1 MDQKVQLFSI
11 GIVYK
16 VKGLLVTKGES
27 HETVHQ
33 QHLAMEHDAVVSTAN
48 ILSLEL
54 DGSTSN
60 VVSVNHFHCV
70 LFSVERGEGVVHLD
84 WTDLVGCHPVLVVL
98 H

>member
-1 MDQKVQLFSI
+1 M

-16 VKGLLVTKGES
+16 VKSCLLQREET
-27 HETVHQ
+27 HEAVHQ

-48 ILSLEL
+48 ILSLEQ

-60 VVSVNHFHCV
+60 VVSINHCHCV
-70 LFSVERGEGVVHLD
+70 LLSVEWGEGVVYLYR
-84 WTDLVGCHPVLVVL
+84 TDLVGCHPVLVVL